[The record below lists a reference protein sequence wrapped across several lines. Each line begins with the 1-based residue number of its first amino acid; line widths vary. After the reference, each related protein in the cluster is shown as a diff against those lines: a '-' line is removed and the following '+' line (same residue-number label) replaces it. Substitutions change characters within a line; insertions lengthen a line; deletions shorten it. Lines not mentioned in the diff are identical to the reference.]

1 MSSPRRVDYDAI
13 AAEYDNRY
21 RDTSFP
27 GLEAALRQHVAD
39 APGLRV
45 LEVGC
50 GSGHFVQVLGRLGAQ
65 VLGLDISL
73 GMLQQ
78 ARGRSGNALLVRA
91 SAERLP
97 CASGCFDRVCAINAM
112 HHFDDKRAFLR
123 EVARVLPEGGTLFSV
138 GLDPHQGLDRWFVYD
153 YFRPTLAVDCARF
166 PAAREIW
173 ELMDEAGFS
182 DCVSFEVER
191 LKLAVPAREALAN
204 GKLTRHTTSQLAL
217 LSEAEYAAGIA
228 RIQRELARAE
238 SAGETLLLRVD
249 VRLYA
254 SVGTRA

>member
-27 GLEAALRQHVAD
+27 GLEAALCQYVAD

-50 GSGHFVQVLGRLGAQ
+50 GSGHFVQVLGRNGAK
-65 VLGLDISL
+65 VLGLDASL

-78 ARGRSGNALLVRA
+78 ARNRSGNALLVRA
-91 SAERLP
+91 AAERLP
-97 CASGCFDRVCAINAM
+97 CASGCFDRVCAINAI

-123 EVARVLPEGGTLFSV
+123 EVARVLPAGGTIFSV

-153 YFRPTLAVDCARF
+153 YFRPTLALDCARF
-166 PAAREIW
+166 PPAREIW

-182 DCVSFEVER
+182 DCASFEVER
-191 LKLAVPAREALAN
+191 LKLAVPAREALAS
-204 GKLTRHTTSQLAL
+204 GKLTRHTTSQLAM
-217 LSEAEYAAGIA
+217 LSEAEFSAGIA
-228 RIQRELARAE
+228 RIERELARAE
-238 SAGETLLLRVD
+238 SAGQTLFLRAD
-249 VRLYA
+249 LRLYA
-254 SVGTRA
+254 SIGTRA

>member
-21 RDTSFP
+21 RDTSYP
-27 GLEAALRQHVAD
+27 GLEAALCQHVAD

-50 GSGHFVQVLGRLGAQ
+50 GSGHFVQVLGRQGAQ
-65 VLGLDISL
+65 VLGLDASL
-73 GMLQQ
+73 GMLEQ
-78 ARGRSGNALLVRA
+78 ARKRAGNALLVRG

-97 CASGCFDRVCAINAM
+97 CASRGFDRVCAINAL
-112 HHFDDKRAFLR
+112 HHFGDKRAFLR
-123 EVARVLPEGGTLFSV
+123 EAARVLRRGGSIFSV

-153 YFRPTLAVDCARF
+153 YFRPTLALDCARF
-166 PAAREIW
+166 PAASEIW

-182 DCVSFEVER
+182 DCASFEVER
-191 LKLAVPAREALAN
+191 LKLAVPAREALAS
-204 GKLTRHTTSQLAL
+204 GKLARHTTSQLAI
-217 LSEAEYAAGIA
+217 LSDTEYAAGIA
-228 RIQRELARAE
+228 RIERELARAE

-249 VRLYA
+249 LRLYA
-254 SVGTRA
+254 SIGTRA